1 MTNRDMP
8 AHPGTQRAW
17 PKDGPIDGV
26 LIATDGLTKRETAAI
41 AAMQGLLANH
51 EASASIQEDAIEAG
65 IHPADNMASI
75 AVYAAD
81 ALFDELEKTEPAKT
95 EPKS

>member
-26 LIATDGLTKRETAAI
+26 LIATDGLTKREAAAI
-41 AAMQGLLANH
+41 AAMQGLLA
-51 EASASIQEDAIEAG
+51 ASGGSEHYYA
-65 IHPADNMASI
+65 ADDIKNVSRA
-75 AVYAAD
+75 AVDHAD
-81 ALFDELEKTEPAKT
+81 ALFDDMEKLDDD
-95 EPKS
+95 

>member
-1 MTNRDMP
+1 MRNRDNTAFPRLP
-8 AHPGTQRAW
+8 AY
-17 PKDGPIDGV
+17 GPS
-26 LIATDGLTKRETAAI
+26 GLTKRETAAI

-51 EASASIQEDAIEAG
+51 EASASIQGQDAIEAG

>member
-1 MTNRDMP
+1 MRNRNEP
-8 AHPGTQRAW
+8 AGAYTAAIYRDQDCPVQFVGGAE
-17 PKDGPIDGV
+17 
-26 LIATDGLTKRETAAI
+26 GLTKREAAAI
-41 AAMQGLLANH
+41 AAMQGMLANH

-81 ALFDELEKTEPAKT
+81 ALFDELEKDKDDDQE
-95 EPKS
+95 